1 MLTPSKGKR
10 TNLLPVPPYGP
21 QGFRKYDRIRE
32 TLIHEL
38 AHMEYG
44 EHDNDFKQLNSELRK
59 ECDAINAR

>member
-1 MLTPSKGKR
+1 MHVACTAVR
-10 TNLLPVPPYGP
+10 H

-38 AHMEYG
+38 AHMQYS
-44 EHDNDFKQLNSELRK
+44 EHDNDFKQLNSTLRK